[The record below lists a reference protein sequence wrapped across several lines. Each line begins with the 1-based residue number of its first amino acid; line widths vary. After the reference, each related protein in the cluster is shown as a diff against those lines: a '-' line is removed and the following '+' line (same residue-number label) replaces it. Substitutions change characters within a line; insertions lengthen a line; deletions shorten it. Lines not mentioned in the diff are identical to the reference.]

1 MSKEWK
7 ELLLLVMRE
16 EMKEVLD
23 KGGFGR
29 VLLADLSKTFACL
42 RHVLLILKLAS
53 YRFPTQSL
61 NFVFKEIS

>member
-29 VLLADLSKTFACL
+29 VLLADLSKIFACL
-42 RHVLLILKLAS
+42 KHGLFILKLAS
-53 YRFPTQSL
+53 YGFGSL
-61 NFVFKEIS
+61 SRNFVFS

>member
-29 VLLADLSKTFACL
+29 VLLADLSKIFACL
-42 RHVLLILKLAS
+42 KHGLLILKLA
-53 YRFPTQSL
+53 FCGFGSL
-61 NFVFKEIS
+61 SRNFVSS